1 MEFTDGL
8 GTATCPPAGIFTQ
21 QQPPLTPPSGGMSSL
36 PGPSRTLSPKSAIR
50 RSQKPYGGRPSGQA
64 KLKKKE
70 PSFLDGLKNIVTG
83 PLSWLT
89 TIGRDRADSDE
100 ENIPGDD
107 TLTGSKRRGG
117 SGQKARG
124 NSPARKR
131 QRREPSPQSVAGA
144 SDASQSVGGYLDP
157 PMVLR
162 DSILAPN
169 VSLGANRSSGEL
181 ERPSVRNGTTE
192 VISSVN
198 SNLARPDHRR
208 PQIDGSYGLGITA
221 DGRRPHRPSV
231 PVSLNRSLLLN
242 EDTVRRLYLAT
253 FPASLISTFTQ
264 GSNASQS
271 PLAPFPSVRGLAT
284 VVSPNSGIRRTT
296 GLLGSKDGSSE
307 PVRRRQSSIIQLNV
321 GQRRV
326 SGQTQTSDT
335 DQSMF
340 SPLDGAFPRG
350 RSPAVTDVNMRGPM
364 SSPERDRTQGPL
376 RMGSILRQSHTP
388 LETGMRSVSP
398 VKPGAGAHRMGPMIF
413 PSSGSLARR
422 SSSMM
427 NVDQV
432 CDPMRSERTLS
443 DITLTSH
450 QSAGN
455 TLARRSSSQ
464 VIFDPAVGI
473 TTPEELAQ
481 ANQAA
486 VPKARA
492 PRNNAERI
500 LLALEQATPLT
511 EARKL
516 RQKQK
521 EAVRVPAS
529 GSGLGGRAGRMLNP
543 YGRPLPNK
551 AKAEADAEPSVSARQ
566 PGALRRYLDAQKAQ
580 IEKKGQKEQTE
591 KMETVE
597 EEQEQSNQLAQE
609 GSATDDKMVEDKTPV
624 TPTKQDKAVE
634 ASPEEHRRPAAM
646 PGRATSSLRAGRAPA
661 FRTHVPSSRP
671 TNKFSAK
678 FVDDDDDDSMQEESA
693 SLTPAELSKWV
704 ERGGG
709 GLEVPTGFSFDFSK
723 SVTPPVQPKPQ
734 DSAPVSDDAKKAA
747 EKREALIKALRGDK
761 PIGLNPLDS
770 MGPPKLPTVPTTPFF
785 VKPLSSAPTVAAP
798 AEAPKPAVA
807 VPESS
812 KPPSVQLL
820 TVSKPPSLF
829 SFTAAPPA
837 PKPEAEIAPKTANG
851 PVSALPFSFGSSSSK
866 PTAALPFSLSPPK
879 QSSEKND
886 APKPAPLVF
895 NLATPVNEK
904 PLFNGGTFS
913 FGTPPASSTASSA
926 HSTKPATPA
935 GEAPTTTSADPQRS
949 TAPSPSPFAVSIN
962 GTSATVQAP
971 KPTVAAGSAPP
982 PLFSFGSGTQ
992 SATPQTTTSLFGPSG
1007 IAKEPA
1013 SSAPAPAP
1021 EAKAPFTFGPPPA
1034 ATAPVTAPSA
1044 PILAIPAATQA
1055 PSFSF
1060 TAPTP
1065 TTTTAPEPATKTNPF
1080 GGIGLGAPPTAA
1092 SNASTPGTQAP
1103 SFSFSF
1109 GAKQDAPKPSF
1120 SFGTSSTAPKPET
1133 SSPFAFGGTT
1143 STPATNGFGSGAGF
1157 SFGSGLKPAEVP
1169 PPPPK
1174 TPPTINADAMDEGS
1188 PVQVTPA
1195 QTGANG
1201 GASNGFSFGGS
1212 TQAPSV
1218 AASSAPSFGFS
1229 FNAPPSNPFAAASST
1244 TAPPNP
1250 FAPAAPNVASPVNP
1264 FAQPT
1269 PSSPFPSSQPN
1280 SPFAS
1285 PAAQHQVINSPA
1297 PSASAFTFGSPQT
1310 APGAFTFSAGGGG
1323 SVLSPTAPSGTPTT
1337 PTFVFGKGVTS
1348 PNDRPIKGLP
1358 SAKRPGAPGAR
1369 RAPSGRK

>member
-1 MEFTDGL
+1 
-8 GTATCPPAGIFTQ
+8 
-21 QQPPLTPPSGGMSSL
+21 MSSL

-50 RSQKPYGGRPSGQA
+50 RSQKPYSGRPNGQA

-89 TIGRDRADSDE
+89 TIGKDRADSDE

-131 QRREPSPQSVAGA
+131 LRLESSPQPVAGA
-144 SDASQSVGGYLDP
+144 SDAAQAVGGYLDP

-162 DSILAPN
+162 DSVLAPN
-169 VSLGANRSSGEL
+169 VSQGANRTGGEPA
-181 ERPSVRNGTTE
+181 RPSVRNGTTE

-198 SNLARPDHRR
+198 SNLARPNHRR
-208 PQIDGSYGLGITA
+208 LQIDGSYGLGVAA

-231 PVSLNRSLLLN
+231 PVGHARSLLLN
-242 EDTVRRLYLAT
+242 EDTVGILSCAT
-253 FPASLISTFTQ
+253 SSMELMSTFSQ
-264 GSNASQS
+264 SSKASHS
-271 PLAPFPSVRGLAT
+271 PLAPFPSIRGTNT
-284 VVSPNSGIRRTT
+284 VVSPGSGIRRTS
-296 GLLGSKDGSSE
+296 GLLGSKEGSPE
-307 PVRRRQSSIIQLNV
+307 PVRRRQSSVIQLNV

-326 SGQTQTSDT
+326 SGQTQVSDG

-340 SPLDGAFPRG
+340 SPLDGVFPRG
-350 RSPAVTDVNMRGPM
+350 RSPAVTDVNMRAPM

-388 LETGMRSVSP
+388 HETTMRSVSP
-398 VKPGAGAHRMGPMIF
+398 IKPGAGVYRPGPLVF
-413 PSSGSLARR
+413 PSSASASLIRR
-422 SSSMM
+422 ASSMM
-427 NVDQV
+427 NVDQ
-432 CDPMRSERTLS
+432 PAANAL
-443 DITLTSH
+443 
-450 QSAGN
+450 G
-455 TLARRSSSQ
+455 RRSSSQ
-464 VIFDPAVGI
+464 VIFDPTMGI
-473 TTPEELAQ
+473 TSPEELAQ
-481 ANQAA
+481 ANQATA
-486 VPKARA
+486 PKPRA

-521 EAVRVPAS
+521 EAIRVPAS
-529 GSGLGGRAGRMLNP
+529 GSSLGGRAGRMLNP

-551 AKAEADAEPSVSARQ
+551 AQEEPDDEPSVSARQ

-580 IEKKGQKEQTE
+580 LEKKGQKALQEQTE

-597 EEQEQSNQLAQE
+597 EDQEPSNQSPNE
-609 GSATDDKMVEDKTPV
+609 GKADDKMVEDKAPV

-634 ASPEEHRRPAAM
+634 ASPEDLRRPAAM
-646 PGRATSSLRAGRAPA
+646 PGRATSSLRAGRAPV

-678 FVDDDDDDSMQEESA
+678 FVDDDDDDGMQEESA

-723 SVTPPVQPKPQ
+723 PATTQTQSKPQ
-734 DSAPVSDDAKKAA
+734 ESKSASDDTKKAD

-770 MGPPKLPTVPTTPFF
+770 MGPPKLPSIPAAPFF
-785 VKPLSSAPTVAAP
+785 TKPVFAASAFAAP
-798 AEAPKPAVA
+798 AEAPKPV
-807 VPESS
+807 VTEPT
-812 KPPSVQLL
+812 KPPSTLPVQPPV
-820 TVSKPPSLF
+820 VSKSPSPF
-829 SFTAAPPA
+829 TFTATPPA
-837 PKPEAEIAPKTANG
+837 PKPESEIAPKTANG
-851 PVSALPFSFGSSSSK
+851 PVSSLPFSFGGFSASK
-866 PTAALPFSLSPPK
+866 PITNLPFSLSPPR
-879 QSSEKND
+879 QPAENND
-886 APKPAPLVF
+886 VPKPAPPVF
-895 NLATPVNEK
+895 NLATPVSEK
-904 PLFNGGTFS
+904 PLSNGSTFS
-913 FGTPPASSTASSA
+913 FGIPPAATVTSSTPDPKTATEIPNAEAS
-926 HSTKPATPA
+926 
-935 GEAPTTTSADPQRS
+935 EAKRS
-949 TAPSPSPFAVSIN
+949 TAPSPSPFAVSMN
-962 GTSATVQAP
+962 AVSAAPGVP
-971 KPTVAAGSAPP
+971 KPTLAASSAPAP
-982 PLFSFGSGTQ
+982 IFSFGSGTQ
-992 SATPQTTTSLFGPSG
+992 SATTTQTIPSLFGSGG
-1007 IAKEPA
+1007 IAKETGTNVPTPVA
-1013 SSAPAPAP
+1013 EAKSPFTFTPAPAVTP
-1021 EAKAPFTFGPPPA
+1021 
-1034 ATAPVTAPSA
+1034 PVTAPSA
-1044 PILAIPAATQA
+1044 PSLTIHTPAPATQA

-1080 GGIGLGAPPTAA
+1080 GGIGLGAPPAA
-1092 SNASTPGTQAP
+1092 GSSTSTPGTQTP

-1109 GAKQDAPKPSF
+1109 GSKQEAPKPSF
-1120 SFGTSSTAPKPET
+1120 SFGAPAAAPKPET
-1133 SSPFAFGGTT
+1133 SSPFSFGGATT
-1143 STPATNGFGSGAGF
+1143 TTTTNGFGNGTGF

-1174 TPPTINADAMDEGS
+1174 TPPATNLDAMDEGS
-1188 PVQVTPA
+1188 PPQVTPA
-1195 QTGANG
+1195 QTGA
-1201 GASNGFSFGGS
+1201 SSGFSFSSS
-1212 TQAPSV
+1212 TVPPSV

-1229 FNAPPSNPFAAASST
+1229 FNTPGSNPFAAAPSST
-1244 TAPPNP
+1244 ATSNP
-1250 FAPAAPNVASPVNP
+1250 FASAAPSVSSPANP

-1269 PSSPFPSSQPN
+1269 PSSPFPSQPN

-1310 APGAFTFSAGGGG
+1310 APGGFTFSAGGG

-1337 PTFVFGKGVTS
+1337 PTFVFGKGLTS
-1348 PNDRPIKGLP
+1348 PNERPIKGLP
-1358 SAKRPGAPGAR
+1358 TAKRPGAPGTR
-1369 RAPSGRK
+1369 RATSGRK

>member
-1 MEFTDGL
+1 
-8 GTATCPPAGIFTQ
+8 
-21 QQPPLTPPSGGMSSL
+21 MSSL

-50 RSQKPYGGRPSGQA
+50 RSQKPYSGRPSGQA

-192 VISSVN
+192 
-198 SNLARPDHRR
+198 
-208 PQIDGSYGLGITA
+208 IDGSYGLGITA

-231 PVSLNRSLLLN
+231 PVGPNRSLLLN
-242 EDTVRRLYLAT
+242 EDT
-253 FPASLISTFTQ
+253 

-296 GLLGSKDGSSE
+296 GLLGSKDGTPE
-307 PVRRRQSSIIQLNV
+307 PVRRRQSSVIQLNV

-413 PSSGSLARR
+413 PSSGSGSLARR

-427 NVDQV
+427 NVDQ
-432 CDPMRSERTLS
+432 
-443 DITLTSH
+443 
-450 QSAGN
+450 SAGN
-455 TLARRSSSQ
+455 ALGRRSSSQ

-481 ANQAA
+481 ANQATA
-486 VPKARA
+486 PKARA

-529 GSGLGGRAGRMLNP
+529 GSGLGGRTGRMLNP

-551 AKAEADAEPSVSARQ
+551 AKAEADDEPSVSARQ

-580 IEKKGQKEQTE
+580 LEKKGQKSTQEQAE

-597 EEQEQSNQLAQE
+597 EEQEQSDQLAKE
-609 GSATDDKMVEDKTPV
+609 GSAADDKMVEDKTPV

-734 DSAPVSDDAKKAA
+734 ESAPVSEDAKKAA
-747 EKREALIKALRGDK
+747 DKREALIKALRGDK

-770 MGPPKLPTVPTTPFF
+770 MGPPKLPAVPTTPFF
-785 VKPLSSAPTVAAP
+785 VKPLSAGPSAAAP
-798 AEAPKPAVA
+798 VEAPKPAFS
-807 VPESS
+807 VPEPS
-812 KPPSVQLL
+812 KPPPMQPP
-820 TVSKPPSLF
+820 TVPKPPSLF
-829 SFTAAPPA
+829 SFTATPPA

-866 PTAALPFSLSPPK
+866 STPALPFSLSPPK

-886 APKPAPLVF
+886 APRPAPLVF

-913 FGTPPASSTASSA
+913 FGVPSASTASSA
-926 HSTKPATPA
+926 SSTKPATPA
-935 GEAPTTTSADPQRS
+935 VEAPTTMSAEPQRS

-962 GTSATVQAP
+962 ATSATVAAP
-971 KPTVAAGSAPP
+971 KPTVAASSEPP

-992 SATPQTTTSLFGPSG
+992 SATPQTTTSLFGSGG

-1021 EAKAPFTFGPPPA
+1021 EAKSPFTFTPPPA

-1044 PILAIPAATQA
+1044 PTIAIPAATQA

-1060 TAPTP
+1060 TAATP

-1120 SFGTSSTAPKPET
+1120 SFGTSATAPKPET

-1143 STPATNGFGSGAGF
+1143 SAPATNGFGGGAGF

-1188 PVQVTPA
+1188 PLQVTPA
-1195 QTGANG
+1195 QTAANG
-1201 GASNGFSFGGS
+1201 GASNGFSFSGS
-1212 TQAPSV
+1212 THAPSV

-1264 FAQPT
+1264 FALPT
-1269 PSSPFPSSQPN
+1269 PSSPFPSQPN

-1310 APGAFTFSAGGGG
+1310 AAGAFTFSAGGGG